1 VCYTRVVSDPT
12 LPPAPPP
19 PPPVPAAASV
29 PPPPPGYGAPGFPPQ
44 APPPPYGA
52 PPGYGGGGW
61 SGGPSFPHG
70 RYAGFGARLGGT
82 ILDGLFGLLLMVPF
96 VVVGLVLVI
105 PAFDECVWV
114 DQFDGTSELV
124 CPPGAPD
131 GAPLAAGIAIM
142 AIGGLLVWLFF
153 LSMLAKRG
161 QTWGRRIANIKVVRV
176 DNGEPPGWGRAF
188 GRVLFAGFISGQCC
202 YLGYLWM
209 LWDKDKRT
217 WHDMVAGTR
226 VVKV

>member
-1 VCYTRVVSDPT
+1 MPT
-12 LPPAPPP
+12 PASAP
-19 PPPVPAAASV
+19 
-29 PPPPPGYGAPGFPPQ
+29 PPPPPGYGAPGYPPQ
-44 APPPPYGA
+44 APSAAPPGFGSPPVYGA

-61 SGGPSFPHG
+61 SGGPSFAHG
-70 RYAGFGARLGGT
+70 QYAGFGARLGAFL
-82 ILDGLFGLLLMVPF
+82 LDGLFVLLLSLPF
-96 VVVGLVLVI
+96 IIVGVVLII

-131 GAPLAAGIAIM
+131 GAPLTAGIVVIAV
-142 AIGGLLVWLFF
+142 GVLLVWVFF
-153 LSMLAKRG
+153 LRMLAKRG
-161 QTWGRRIANIKVVRV
+161 QTWGRRIANIKVVRL
-176 DNGEPPGWGRAF
+176 DNGQPPGWGRAI
-188 GRVLFAGFISGQCC
+188 GRVLFANFISGQCC

-226 VVKV
+226 VIKV